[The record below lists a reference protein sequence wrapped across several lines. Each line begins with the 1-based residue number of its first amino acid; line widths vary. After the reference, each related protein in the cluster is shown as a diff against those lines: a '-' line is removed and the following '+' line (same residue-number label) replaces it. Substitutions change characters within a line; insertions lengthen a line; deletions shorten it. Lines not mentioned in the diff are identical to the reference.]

1 MTELSVTKFRSN
13 IKMFVDR
20 AIDFHEVLRIKRRKG
35 RDFVIV
41 SAEDWDREQETL
53 FVLQNTSLMNQIKES
68 LETHQT
74 GTGHQPTKKELNEI
88 NSI

>member
-20 AIDFHEVLRIKRRKG
+20 AIDFHEILRIKRRKG
-35 RDFVIV
+35 KDFIIISV
-41 SAEDWDREQETL
+41 EDWEREQETL
-53 FVLQNTSLMNQIKES
+53 FVLQNTSLMDQIKES
-68 LETHQT
+68 LETHQART
-74 GTGHQPTKKELNEI
+74 GYKPTEKELNEI

>member
-35 RDFVIV
+35 RDFVII
-41 SAEDWDREQETL
+41 SAEDWEREQETL
-53 FVLQNTSLMNQIKES
+53 YVMQNSSLINQINES
-68 LETHQT
+68 LETYQA
-74 GTGHQPTKKELNEI
+74 GTGYTPTKKDIDEI
-88 NSI
+88 NNI